1 MNYIILSEKTWNANL
16 RENMAQRFPNH
27 NWVWINNK
35 EAFTLNQLDTLKPDK
50 IFIPHWSYIISEAIY
65 TKYDC
70 VVFHMTDVPYGRGG
84 SPLQNLIINGL
95 TQTKISALKVCREL
109 DAGDVYLK
117 KEMPLSGTAEEI
129 YLRANHIIE
138 EMMAEIVERN
148 PLPKPQTGG
157 PVVFKRRTPE
167 ESNIAALSTSKEIY
181 DYIRMLDAEGYPHA
195 FVEVG
200 NLRLEFTHA
209 SLNDNDTVK
218 AEVIIKKKH

>member
-148 PLPKPQTGG
+148 PLPKPQTGE